1 MMSWTIRVGVPT
13 PGDPEGQRGPGNWW
27 VTGNLQPEY
36 QPGYGRRQR
45 RGWRFWRRRRQG
57 TGGEV

>member
-13 PGDPEGQRGPGNWW
+13 PDDPEGRRGPGNWW

-36 QPGYGRRQR
+36 QPGYGRRR
-45 RGWRFWRRRRQG
+45 RRRRFWRRGRQE